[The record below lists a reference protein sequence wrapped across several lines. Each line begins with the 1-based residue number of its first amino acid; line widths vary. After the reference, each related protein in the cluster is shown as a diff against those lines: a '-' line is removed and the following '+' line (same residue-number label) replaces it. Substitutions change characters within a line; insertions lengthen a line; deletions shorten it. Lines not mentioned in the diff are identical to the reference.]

1 MDKKERQEKYDF
13 LVKNGLPRWVVIDL
27 TTSTVI
33 AMEWSWTYADIAAYK
48 AEQEFYMHSIRIYD
62 RMDEIDAKMLD
73 DFLQRK

>member
-1 MDKKERQEKYDF
+1 MTEKERQEKYDF
-13 LVKNGLPRWVVIDL
+13 LVKNDLPRWVVIDL

-33 AMEWSWTYADIAAYK
+33 AVEWSWTYADIAAYK

>member
-1 MDKKERQEKYDF
+1 MTENERQERYDF
-13 LVKNGLPRWVVIDL
+13 LVKNSLPRWVVIDL

-33 AMEWSWTYADIAAYK
+33 AMEWSWTYADIAAHK

-62 RMDEIDAKMLD
+62 RMDENDAKMLD